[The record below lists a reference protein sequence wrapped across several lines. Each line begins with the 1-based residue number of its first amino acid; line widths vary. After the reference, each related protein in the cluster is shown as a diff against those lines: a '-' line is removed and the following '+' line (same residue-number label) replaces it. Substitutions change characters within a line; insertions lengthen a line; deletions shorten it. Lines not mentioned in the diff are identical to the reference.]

1 MFLLLLTYQGDLA
14 EIDRLLPAHNEYL
27 RRNYED
33 GTFLMSGPRVPRC
46 GGVIL
51 AGGDDRARIDRV
63 IGQDPFVCEGAASY
77 EVLQWNATRSAITPR
92 EHAAPGASTR
102 PF

>member
-51 AGGDDRARIDRV
+51 AEGEDRARIDR
-63 IGQDPFVCEGAASY
+63 IISQDPFVREGAASY
-77 EVLQWNATRSAITPR
+77 EVVQWNATRSAVPPR
-92 EHAAPGASTR
+92 ERAVAGASIQ